1 MRRYVLPL
9 AVAGA
14 VVAAAVR
21 PGLPAREPPS
31 PAAAD
36 STAAAER
43 EDQFRKTRLLGGDRW
58 RRVAFE
64 FDAWLREQPVYT
76 PAEAAR
82 IRADLDRRVAGM
94 SSYEVEYLL
103 DTLEAKLRILDR
115 PAARDA
121 REWLG
126 RYLAVMSERKRAEV
140 LDAVPDVLD
149 MTTAELVTALDR
161 LEAKRAAVEDARR
174 ASIRGREAFA
184 DFVRGQRAADEAS
197 RAARGRIRVGDAAFS
212 PYRPRP
218 VADPPFADAAAGP
231 PALSVGPWGTFI
243 GLDL

>member
-76 PAEAAR
+76 PAEAAG
-82 IRADLDRRVAGM
+82 IRADLDRSRP
-94 SSYEVEYLL
+94 SS
-103 DTLEAKLRILDR
+103 A
-115 PAARDA
+115 
-121 REWLG
+121 
-126 RYLAVMSERKRAEV
+126 SS
-140 LDAVPDVLD
+140 
-149 MTTAELVTALDR
+149 TA
-161 LEAKRAAVEDARR
+161 
-174 ASIRGREAFA
+174 
-184 DFVRGQRAADEAS
+184 
-197 RAARGRIRVGDAAFS
+197 
-212 PYRPRP
+212 P
-218 VADPPFADAAAGP
+218 P
-231 PALSVGPWGTFI
+231 PATPASGSAGTSR
-243 GLDL
+243 